1 MMLSARD
8 ARERDHAHVVGFYED
23 DCDLVESVAEFF
35 ADGLEHEGSAVVV
48 ATENHRA
55 AIFRA
60 LAEHGIPMHSL
71 VDRGRYLALDAER
84 TLATFMRDGRPDR
97 VAFASELGGVVADA
111 ASKGRPVLLFGEM
124 VALLWEAANVGAA
137 IELEALW
144 NDLALRHTFALQ
156 CAYPASILESSGL
169 AQSKLICDAHS
180 SVVALSATGPGVP
193 DLADGDRQ
201 WCTFVP
207 DATELRAVRA
217 FVTETLQAWDVPE
230 LREDALLVACELST
244 NAMLHAASPFRI
256 SLARGASELE
266 ITVRD
271 ASKTRPLRLDADGT
285 RVGGRGVAMIA
296 ALSDTWGVRDEVDG
310 KTVWAKL
317 AHN

>member
-1 MMLSARD
+1 MPLSVRGV
-8 ARERDHAHVVGFYED
+8 RERDHAHVVGFYDD
-23 DCDLVESVAEFF
+23 DCDLVTSVAAFF

-55 AIFRA
+55 AIFHA
-60 LAEHGIPMHSL
+60 LAERDLPMQSL
-71 VDRGRYLALDAER
+71 VESGRFRALDTEH
-84 TLATFMRDGRPDR
+84 TLETFMRDGRPDP
-97 VAFASELGGVVADA
+97 VAFASEIGAVVADA

-124 VALLWEAANVGAA
+124 VALLWEAGTVGAA

-180 SVVALSATGPGVP
+180 SVVALSATTPTVIDP
-193 DLADGDRQ
+193 DDGDRH

-217 FVTETLQAWDVPE
+217 FVAHTLQAWEVPE
-230 LREDALLVACELST
+230 LRDDALLVACELST
-244 NAMLHAASPFRI
+244 NAMLHAASPFRMSI
-256 SLARGASELE
+256 AHSASELE

-285 RVGGRGVAMIA
+285 RIGGRGVAMIA
-296 ALSDTWGVRDEVDG
+296 ALSDTWGVRDEIDG